1 MPAVCP
7 RKRGAQNGPLQERL
21 LAGQERFHQQ
31 AESAYT
37 GLAASVDRSLKDSLE
52 GSADDIVSA
61 AWREELLRR
70 REAWRSGAAKATP
83 WAEARA
89 RLGAL

>member
-1 MPAVCP
+1 MNARVDHLLHEVLGLSAEERSAV
-7 RKRGAQNGPLQERL
+7 AAA
-21 LAGQERFHQQ
+21 LA
-31 AESAYT
+31 
-37 GLAASVDRSLKDSLE
+37 DSLE

-83 WAEARA
+83 LAEARA